1 MLVLDVRL
9 VAGRRAANF
18 FSVEDT
24 GVNRRDASDAVK
36 SRMLSIPYRPM
47 RLQSSPIGSNPKLL
61 FTFSDVIAFV
71 LHLENIPACAKK
83 RLSVALWLPY
93 WHSNK
98 RLGA

>member
-9 VAGRRAANF
+9 VAGRLAANF

-24 GVNRRDASDAVK
+24 GVNRRDASDAVT

-47 RLQSSPIGSNPKLL
+47 LSSPIGSNPKLL